1 MDIKEL
7 GIVKMVRG
15 LAKKP
20 DTREYKEARIALER
34 LSAPLLALLLPS
46 LAVAVL
52 MVVTAFGGRRGP
64 TEWLVDIA
72 AADPDD
78 AVLEPLETPPELA
91 DPVEPAVVDI
101 PVAVVDGPAPTADE
115 LAPPEIRPTAAEAPK
130 LREMS
135 AIDVQSPVSF
145 KGWRTLDYASRSAAA
160 RARALGDGA
169 GGSLGSEATEQAVLK
184 ALRWLRKTQ
193 RPDGAWAGT
202 SPAAMAGFAVLTFLA
217 HGETPASREFGPTV
231 RKALDHLVD
240 GMHEEKGVA
249 RMRGSDGNEYAF
261 PIATYALCEAYGMTR
276 NPNVKA
282 AAEKGLE
289 RIVANQ
295 SPTGGWDY
303 GLNRASVRDDLS
315 FGGWALQAVKAGR
328 MAGIEVPG
336 LDTCIAKSIR
346 YLQKRAFRKGGFGY
360 CAGNNPG
367 GLTGTGC
374 LALQLLGAGKSKEV
388 RAALDFMRGW
398 RPVWEDHPGGKNA
411 QYYSYYAA
419 QCKYQAGMRP
429 GATPADVTEWR
440 KWNAAMKAAYPA
452 ALIVDKETVTDPA
465 GRPCATAHWENRDAY
480 HDPVMAT
487 CLCALQLMV
496 YYRYLP
502 TTTLHA
508 ADPEPDVAALA
519 KDVRGEVGV
528 AVDL

>member
-1 MDIKEL
+1 MNITEL

-15 LAKKP
+15 LAKAP
-20 DTREYKEARIALER
+20 DTREYKEARIAFER
-34 LSAPLLALLLPS
+34 LSAPLLALLLPTLVIS
-46 LAVAVL
+46 VL
-52 MVVTAFGGRRGP
+52 MVVTAVGAQRR
-64 TEWLVDIA
+64 TREIAVEIATVD
-72 AADPDD
+72 DD
-78 AVLEPLETPPELA
+78 VAEPLPEPPSLETDQMDVPKAENIEISI
-91 DPVEPAVVDI
+91 DTPAVVSDMQ
-101 PVAVVDGPAPTADE
+101 APD
-115 LAPPEIRPTAAEAPK
+115 LPRPTSEPTK
-130 LREMS
+130 LRDFAALPFAAPVHVRNVS
-135 AIDVQSPVSF
+135 AF
-145 KGWRTLDYASRSAAA
+145 GSRDAAA
-160 RARALGDGA
+160 RVRALSGA
-169 GGSLGSEATEQAVLK
+169 GAATGDARTEAAVLK
-184 ALRWLRKTQ
+184 ALRWLKRTQ
-193 RPDGAWAGT
+193 RPDGTWTGA
-202 SPAAMAGFAVLTFLA
+202 SPAAMAGFAVLTYLA
-217 HGETPASREFGPTV
+217 HGETPASREFGTTV
-231 RKALDHLVD
+231 RKALDCLVD

-261 PIATYALCEAYGMTR
+261 LIATYALGEAYGMTR
-276 NPNVKA
+276 NPNVRT
-282 AAEKGLE
+282 AAEMGLK

-303 GLNRASVRDDLS
+303 KLNRASVRDDLS

-336 LDTCIAKSIR
+336 LDVCIAKSIR
-346 YLQKRAFRKGGFGY
+346 YLQKRAFQKGGFGY

-398 RPVWEDHPGGKNA
+398 RPLWEDHPGGKNA

-429 GATPADVTEWR
+429 GAAPADVTEWR
-440 KWNAAMKAAYPA
+440 KWNAAMKATYPS
-452 ALIVDKETVTDPA
+452 ALIADKETVTDPA
-465 GRPCATAHWENRDAY
+465 GRPCPTGHWENRDAY

-502 TTTLHA
+502 TTSLHA
-508 ADPEPDVAALA
+508 AEPEKDVAALA

-528 AVDL
+528 SVDL